1 MEDKPRNEWLM
12 LQLEATSF
20 VLIEVVN
27 NVKERLYRNA
37 VAYHFVQP
45 CRVCFWNEINRLRKI
60 EIISAR
66 FRCQSTLM
74 MRPPHKQSEQTYR
87 RIDA

>member
-45 CRVCFWNEINRLRKI
+45 CRVCF
-60 EIISAR
+60 
-66 FRCQSTLM
+66 
-74 MRPPHKQSEQTYR
+74 
-87 RIDA
+87 